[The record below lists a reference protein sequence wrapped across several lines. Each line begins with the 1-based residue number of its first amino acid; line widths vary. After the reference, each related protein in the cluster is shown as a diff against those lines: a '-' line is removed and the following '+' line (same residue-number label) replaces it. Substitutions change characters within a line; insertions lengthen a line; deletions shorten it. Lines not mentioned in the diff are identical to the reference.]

1 MFIDEINFNIHAGD
15 GGRGAATFRTEKHV
29 PRGGPDGGDGGRGGS
44 VWLETDAN
52 ISTLLDFRTGKNYRA
67 DRGMDGMGKQQF
79 GKDGKDLILKVP
91 PGTQAFDTITGQLLA
106 DLAGHPMKFE
116 IARGGRGG
124 KGNIHFVSSVQ
135 QAPKFAELGE
145 PGETFAVR
153 LELKLLAD
161 VGLVGYP
168 NVGKSTLL
176 SVVSAARPKIADY
189 PFTTLVPN
197 LGVVAL
203 DHSRSFVI
211 ADVPGL
217 IENASEGAG
226 LGIQFL
232 KHLERTRLLIHMIDI
247 SEYSGREP
255 KDDYAV
261 IRAELANFSADLAAL
276 PEIIVLSRADLVF
289 DEPYKQELLEHYQ
302 TISPETLIISAP
314 TRLGLDELMKLVWSK
329 LEALPKQLS
338 AATGTVRITTRD
350 KDNDDPRQFAVK
362 YDEKTRTYT
371 VTGHGIERRISMTD
385 MSNDF
390 MVRRLQRSMERWGL
404 FKKLKE
410 AGAKDGDNIKI
421 RHLEFEYVDDD
432 LVDEPFTSGNDDDLD
447 EPV

>member
-1 MFIDEINFNIHAGD
+1 MFIDEININIHAGD

-52 ISTLLDFRTGKNYRA
+52 ISTLLDFRPGKNYRA

-79 GKDGKDLILKVP
+79 GKDGKDLVLRVP
-91 PGTQAFDTITGQLLA
+91 PGTQAFHAITGQLIA
-106 DLAGHPMKFE
+106 DLAGHPMKVE

-145 PGETFAVR
+145 PGETFPVR

-217 IENASEGAG
+217 IERASEGAG

-232 KHLERTRLLIHMIDI
+232 KHLERTRLLIHLIDI
-247 SEYSGREP
+247 SGYSGRDP
-255 KDDYAV
+255 KEDYAI
-261 IRAELANFSADLAAL
+261 IRTELASFSAELAAL

-289 DEPYKQELLEHYQ
+289 DEDYKQELLDYYRE
-302 TISPETLIISAP
+302 ISPETLIISAP
-314 TRLGLDELMKLVWSK
+314 TRLGLDELMKLVWAR
-329 LEALPKQLS
+329 LESLPKQLPV
-338 AATGTVRITTRD
+338 ATGTVRITTRD
-350 KDNDDPRQFAVK
+350 KDNDDPRQFVID

-371 VTGHGIERRISMTD
+371 ITGHGIERRVAMTD

-410 AGAKDGDNIKI
+410 AGAEDGDNIRI
-421 RHLEFEYVDDD
+421 RHLEFDYVDDD
-432 LVDEPFTSGNDDDLD
+432 LID
-447 EPV
+447 EPVASDDDDDMDEPV